1 MKKIVIVTA
10 SIPPVFAGGGL
21 RAYRYAQRLY
31 KEKKLAFIF
40 TERANLTI
48 EEKFKISTITNKNML
63 PQEKILTFPSDN
75 NKNKMRNQNKVKYFL
90 PFIIWQFNLLYS
102 LFWKIFQKRNSFKTM
117 HCIGAGSW
125 LNLYSVAMGKA
136 FGKKTILE
144 MTLLGSDDP
153 FSVGKSKIALLGLI
167 RRWLF
172 YKADII
178 ISISPALTKAYK
190 IYGMQIHKLKE
201 VVNPVDINRSY
212 PLNKNDKMNL
222 RKRLGFKQNLTI
234 ILCVG
239 IIIKRKGIDLLIK
252 SFAKYINKYSFN
264 ATLILIGPNAE
275 NEENIQFYNK
285 MKILINDLGI
295 EKNIIFTGIKANVDE
310 YMQISDIF
318 VLLSEK
324 EGLPNVL
331 LEAMS
336 TGLPVIALNIPGIT
350 EFIIQNGVDGIII
363 YEENSDK
370 IALTIDKI
378 LSNQNIYNS
387 ISINAR
393 KTVIS
398 RFSTE
403 IIDEQYMQI
412 YNEIN

>member
-1 MKKIVIVTA
+1 MKKIVIVSA

-40 TERANLTI
+40 TERANLNI
-48 EEKFKISTITNKNML
+48 EEKFKIYTITNKNML

-75 NKNKMRNQNKVKYFL
+75 NKSKMRNQNKVKYFL

-102 LFWKIFQKRNSFKTM
+102 LFWKIFQKRDSFKIM
-117 HCIGAGSW
+117 HCIGASSW
-125 LNLYSVAMGKA
+125 LNLYSVAMGKV

-153 FSVGKSKIALLGLI
+153 ISVGKSKIALLGLI

-190 IYGMQIHKLKE
+190 ISGMPIHRLKE
-201 VVNPVDINRSY
+201 VANPVDINRYY

-239 IIIKRKGIDLLIK
+239 SIIKRKGIDLLIK
-252 SFAKYINKYSFN
+252 SFAKHKEKYSN
-264 ATLILIGPNAE
+264 IMLVLVGPTNDTME
-275 NEENIQFYNK
+275 NLQFYRE
-285 MKILINDLGI
+285 MKKLAKDLNI
-295 EKNIIFTGIKANVDE
+295 ERHIIFTGTRDNIDE
-310 YMQISDIF
+310 YMKISDLF
-318 VLLSEK
+318 VFLSRN
-324 EGLPNVL
+324 EGFGTVL
-331 LEAMS
+331 VEAMS
-336 TGLPVIALNIPGIT
+336 TGLPVIALNVPGIT
-350 EFIIQNGVDGIII
+350 EYIIQNRVNGIIL

-370 IALTIDKI
+370 IALAIEKV
-378 LSNQNIYNS
+378 LSNQNIYKS

-393 KTVIS
+393 KTVIN
-398 RFSTE
+398 RFSTK
-403 IIDEQYMQI
+403 IIDKQYKQI
-412 YNEIN
+412 YDKIS